1 MQGGVSERTVEV
13 VVAIVMFAIGLGM
26 MADNY
31 QLGAGWAREGPQS
44 GYFPFRI
51 GAIICIASVAVLVQ
65 VLVSNKRRS
74 VVFVTYAQLKPVL
87 YVFVPTLVY
96 VAAIQFIGIYVA
108 SAVRSETP
116 ARCMRYLLR
125 LAAIASGRTRRACI
139 STYFA
144 NPASFMRVRWY
155 ASSFSRNFVKSAPV
169 RNDSFSAL
177 RSTYSFHSGVL
188 TTFFRRSV

>member
-108 SAVRSETP
+108 SAVFI
-116 ARCMRYLLR
+116 AMFMRIMDKYGWVKT
-125 LAAIASGRTRRACI
+125 AAISVGFNAILFWLFEIQFLVPLPKG
-139 STYFA
+139 
-144 NPASFMRVRWY
+144 PLE
-155 ASSFSRNFVKSAPV
+155 
-169 RNDSFSAL
+169 AL
-177 RSTYSFHSGVL
+177 FGY
-188 TTFFRRSV
+188 

>member
-108 SAVRSETP
+108 SAVF
-116 ARCMRYLLR
+116 
-125 LAAIASGRTRRACI
+125 IAV
-139 STYFA
+139 
-144 NPASFMRVRWY
+144 FMRWQGHYRWPITLGV
-155 ASSFSRNFVKSAPV
+155 SIGVPV
-169 RNDSFSAL
+169 AIFLLFEIWFLVPLPKGPLERLLGF
-177 RSTYSFHSGVL
+177 
-188 TTFFRRSV
+188 